1 MKKILAI
8 VGSPRKGGNT
18 DILVRKVAEGAASK
32 GAQVETLR
40 LAKLNIRE
48 CDGCHVCWQKKP
60 CSKRDDML
68 SIYPK
73 IIESDAIIFG
83 TPVYWYG
90 PTALMKAFIDRFVY
104 FNCPDN
110 RAKIKGKSAVIVIPF
125 EEQNPDTAR
134 PVVEFFE
141 KCFNY
146 LEMNLAGAIIAGAVR
161 DKGDVLKKPERL
173 QEAYEL
179 GIRLQSQDWRRVKL

>member
-18 DILVRKVAEGAASK
+18 DILVQKMAEGAVSK
-32 GAQVETLR
+32 GAQVDTLR
-40 LAKLNIRE
+40 LGGLNIRE
-48 CDGCHVCWQKKP
+48 CDGCHACWQRKL

-68 SIYPK
+68 NIYPK

-104 FNCPDN
+104 FNCPEN
-110 RAKIKGKSAVIVIPF
+110 RAKIKGKKAMIAIPF
-125 EEQNPDTAR
+125 EEENPDTAR

-141 KCFNY
+141 NCLGY
-146 LEMNLAGAIIAGAVR
+146 LEMALVGTIVVGGVGA
-161 DKGDVLKKPERL
+161 KGDILKKPDHL
-173 QEAYEL
+173 QEAYEMGVRL
-179 GIRLQSQDWRRVKL
+179 GGKICGA